1 MKLLLT
7 RLLSL
12 STRHLQ
18 FKVTAMK
25 KSVKVIISLIL
36 TFIMTFSSIGL
47 IGAFAAEDCDCGH
60 TPMVMVSGFGATTLI
75 KVNDDGS
82 EEVAFPFDATCITNA
97 ITGNIS
103 KFSTE
108 APLDFVKALLVDLI
122 EPIRMNPDG
131 TSYYNLRPV
140 YETVED
146 TSLEGFKKN
155 DALKYVPY
163 TGSDFLDME
172 RIGKRIGDDHVFN
185 FMYDWRLSGDM
196 IADLLDAYIEDVL
209 EYTGH
214 DRVDIYCLSQGS
226 VAVAQYVYKYADKAQ
241 VEDLVFDNPIVEGSN
256 FVSDLLAPADEVIK
270 LDFESILD
278 LLEGILHIETDISEI
293 INLLG
298 MIPSDFDIHG
308 VIDYAAKD
316 LIYPIAK
323 DSPAYLEMIIPSEY
337 DRVIADYFSNPG
349 NEILIA
355 EAEKVRNGYMADVK
369 GTFAKAA
376 EYGIEISIISHTG
389 IDLVT
394 ATNALSD
401 GIVDLSTS
409 CGAYCSPDGTPFPAD
424 YVQKVNNGKNCI
436 SPDRTVD
443 ISCGYIPER
452 TWIIDGLWHGM
463 IEWAPNSLELLET
476 LFYTDTL
483 KDAWSSAR
491 FPQFMQSND
500 SNSDIY
506 MYFTATNSL
515 YEVLGGKGQLVI
527 ENVSKENMML
537 IESIAFEGIDGK
549 SDIAVPVTLNPGEK
563 MTLTVETSET
573 AYGTVTV
580 NYIESDNYIKTKTK
594 TEGFSITDDYSGVLT
609 NKNETSVESNS
620 IFALVV
626 GIILKL
632 FSLLKGL
639 LMK

>member
-1 MKLLLT
+1 MKKTAKAVISLVLT
-7 RLLSL
+7 VIIVLSSL
-12 STRHLQ
+12 S
-18 FKVTAMK
+18 
-25 KSVKVIISLIL
+25 VIGVSA
-36 TFIMTFSSIGL
+36 SDS
-47 IGAFAAEDCDCGH
+47 CDCGH

-97 ITGNIS
+97 ITGNIG
-103 KFSTE
+103 KFNTE

-146 TSLEGFKKN
+146 TCLAGFKKN

-172 RIGKRIGDDHVFN
+172 RIGKKIGDDHVFN
-185 FMYDWRLSGDM
+185 FMYDWRLSGDK
-196 IADLLDAYIEDVL
+196 IADLLDEYIADVL

-256 FVSDLLAPADEVIK
+256 FVSDLLAPADEIIR

-293 INLLG
+293 INILG
-298 MIPSDFDIHG
+298 LIPSDFDIHT

-337 DRVIADYFSNPG
+337 DRVIADYFSNPA
-349 NEILIA
+349 NEVLVA

-369 GTFAKAA
+369 STFETAA

-409 CGAYCSPDGTPFPAD
+409 CGAYCSPDGTPFGSD
-424 YVQKVNNGKNCI
+424 YVQKVDNGRNCI

-443 ISCGYIPER
+443 VSCGYIPER

-483 KDAWSSAR
+483 TDVWSSAR

-506 MYFTATNSL
+506 MYFTSTNSL
-515 YEVLGGKGQLVI
+515 YEVKGGSGQLVI
-527 ENVSKENMML
+527 ENVSKENDML
-537 IESIAFEGIDGK
+537 IDTVTFDGAK
-549 SDIAVPVTLNPGEK
+549 GTVDIAVPVNLRPGEK
-563 MTLTVETSET
+563 MTLTVDTSKVS
-573 AYGTVTV
+573 YGTITVT
-580 NYIESDNYIKTKTK
+580 YIESDNYLKTKTK
-594 TEGFSITDDYSGVLT
+594 TEGFSVTDNYSGKLT
-609 NKNETSVESNS
+609 GVSESSVAGDGV
-620 IFALVV
+620 FAIVV
-626 GIILKL
+626 RILL
-632 FSLLKGL
+632 LIANLLKNFIF
-639 LMK
+639 KQ

>member
-1 MKLLLT
+1 MKT
-7 RLLSL
+7 
-12 STRHLQ
+12 T
-18 FKVTAMK
+18 
-25 KSVKVIISLIL
+25 KVIISFVLSV
-36 TFIMTFSSIGL
+36 IMVFSSI
-47 IGAFAAEDCDCGH
+47 AVVSVSAQDSCDCGH

-82 EEVAFPFDATCITNA
+82 EEVAFPFDAACITKA
-97 ITGNIS
+97 VTGNITS
-103 KFSTE
+103 FNTE

-185 FMYDWRLSGDM
+185 FMYDWRLSGDKL
-196 IADLLDAYIEDVL
+196 ADLLDAYIEDVL

-214 DRVDIYCLSQGS
+214 DKVDIYCLSQGS
-226 VAVAQYVYKYADKAQ
+226 VPVAQYVYKYADKAQ

-256 FVSDLLAPADEVIK
+256 FVSDLLAPADEVIR

-278 LLEGILHIETDISEI
+278 LLEGILHIETDLSEI
-293 INLLG
+293 INVLAL
-298 MIPSDFDIHG
+298 IPSDFDIHS

-323 DSPAYLEMIIPSEY
+323 DSPAYIEMIIPSEY
-337 DRVIADYFSNPG
+337 DRVIAEYYSNPG
-349 NEILIA
+349 NEALVA
-355 EAEKVRNGYMADVK
+355 EADKVRNGYMADVR
-369 GTFAKAA
+369 GTFENAA

-409 CGAYCSPDGTPFPAD
+409 CGAYCSADGTPFASD
-424 YVQKVNNGKNCI
+424 YVQKVDNGKNCI

-443 ISCGYIPER
+443 VSCGYIPER

-476 LFYTDTL
+476 LFYTDSLT
-483 KDAWSSAR
+483 DAWSSAR

-506 MYFTATNSL
+506 MYFTSTNSL
-515 YEVLGGKGQLVI
+515 YEVKGGKGQLVI
-527 ENVSKENMML
+527 ENVSKENEVL
-537 IESIAFEGIDGK
+537 IDTVTFEGINGVV
-549 SDIAVPVTLNPGEK
+549 DIAVPVNLRPGEK
-563 MTLTVETSET
+563 MTLTVETDKND
-573 AYGTVTV
+573 YGTITVT
-580 NYIESDNYIKTKTK
+580 YIESDNYINTKTK
-594 TEGFSITDDYSGVLT
+594 TEGFSVTDNYSGKLT
-609 NKNETSVESNS
+609 NATETSVAGNG
-620 IFALVV
+620 IFALVIR
-626 GIILKL
+626 IILTIANILRNLVFKQ
-632 FSLLKGL
+632 
-639 LMK
+639 

>member
-1 MKLLLT
+1 MKT
-7 RLLSL
+7 
-12 STRHLQ
+12 T
-18 FKVTAMK
+18 KA
-25 KSVKVIISLIL
+25 IISFVLSV
-36 TFIMTFSSIGL
+36 IMVFSSI
-47 IGAFAAEDCDCGH
+47 AVVSVSAQDSCDCGH

-82 EEVAFPFDATCITNA
+82 EEVAFPFDAACITKA
-97 ITGNIS
+97 VTGNIS
-103 KFSTE
+103 SFNTD

-146 TSLEGFKKN
+146 TSFEGFKKN
-155 DALKYVPY
+155 DALKHVPY
-163 TGSDFLDME
+163 IGSDFLDME
-172 RIGKRIGDDHVFN
+172 RIAKKIGDDHVFN
-185 FMYDWRLSGDM
+185 FMYDWRLSGDKL
-196 IADLLDAYIEDVL
+196 ADLLDAYIEDVL

-214 DRVDIYCLSQGS
+214 DKVDIYCLSQGS
-226 VAVAQYVYKYADKAQ
+226 VPVAQYVYKYADKAQ

-256 FVSDLLAPADEVIK
+256 FVSDLLAPADEVIR

-293 INLLG
+293 INILG
-298 MIPSDFDIHG
+298 MIPSDFDVHG

-323 DSPAYLEMIIPSEY
+323 DSPAYIEMIIPSEY
-337 DRVIADYFSNPG
+337 DRVIAEYYSNPG
-349 NEILIA
+349 NEVLVA
-355 EAEKVRNGYMADVK
+355 EADKVRNGYMADVR
-369 GTFAKAA
+369 GTFEYAA

-409 CGAYCSPDGTPFPAD
+409 CGAYCSPDGTPFASD
-424 YVQKVNNGKNCI
+424 YVQKVDNGKNCI

-476 LFYTDTL
+476 LFYTDSLT
-483 KDAWSSAR
+483 DAWSSAR

-506 MYFTATNSL
+506 MYFTSTNSL
-515 YEVLGGKGQLVI
+515 YEVKGGKGQLVI
-527 ENVSKENMML
+527 ENVSKENEVL
-537 IESIAFEGIDGK
+537 IDTVTFEGINGVV
-549 SDIAVPVTLNPGEK
+549 DIAVPVNLRPGEK
-563 MTLTVETSET
+563 MTLTVETDKND
-573 AYGTVTV
+573 YGTITVT
-580 NYIESDNYIKTKTK
+580 YIESDNYINTKTK
-594 TEGFSITDDYSGVLT
+594 TEGFSVTDNYSGKLT
-609 NKNETSVESNS
+609 NATETSVEGNG
-620 IFALVV
+620 IFALIIR
-626 GIILKL
+626 IILTIANILRNLVFKQ
-632 FSLLKGL
+632 
-639 LMK
+639 

>member
-1 MKLLLT
+1 MKKTAKAVISFILT
-7 RLLSL
+7 VIIVLSSL
-12 STRHLQ
+12 S
-18 FKVTAMK
+18 
-25 KSVKVIISLIL
+25 VIGVSA
-36 TFIMTFSSIGL
+36 SDS
-47 IGAFAAEDCDCGH
+47 CDCGH

-97 ITGNIS
+97 ITGNIG
-103 KFSTE
+103 KFNTE

-146 TSLEGFKKN
+146 TCLAGFKKN

-172 RIGKRIGDDHVFN
+172 RIGKKIGDDHVFN
-185 FMYDWRLSGDM
+185 FMYDWRLSGDK
-196 IADLLDAYIEDVL
+196 IADLLDEYIADVL

-256 FVSDLLAPADEVIK
+256 FVSDLLAPADEIIR

-293 INLLG
+293 INILG
-298 MIPSDFDIHG
+298 LIPSDFDIHT

-349 NEILIA
+349 NEVLVA

-369 GTFAKAA
+369 GTFETAA

-409 CGAYCSPDGTPFPAD
+409 CGAYCSPDGTPFGSD
-424 YVQKVNNGKNCI
+424 YVQKVDNGRNCI

-443 ISCGYIPER
+443 VSCGYIPER

-483 KDAWSSAR
+483 TDVWSSAR

-506 MYFTATNSL
+506 MYFTSTNSL
-515 YEVLGGKGQLVI
+515 YAVKGGSGQLVI
-527 ENVSKENMML
+527 ENVSKENDML
-537 IESIAFEGIDGK
+537 IDTVSFDGAK
-549 SDIAVPVTLNPGEK
+549 GTVDIAVPVNLRPGEK
-563 MTLTVETSET
+563 ITLTVDT
-573 AYGTVTV
+573 AKVSYGTITVT
-580 NYIESDNYIKTKTK
+580 YIESDNYLKTKTK
-594 TEGFSITDDYSGVLT
+594 TEGFSVTDNYSGKLT
-609 NKNETSVESNS
+609 TANETSVAGNGV
-620 IFALVV
+620 FALVV
-626 GIILKL
+626 RI
-632 FSLLKGL
+632 L
-639 LMK
+639 LMIANLFRNFIFK

>member
-1 MKLLLT
+1 MKKT
-7 RLLSL
+7 TKAIISFMLSL
-12 STRHLQ
+12 
-18 FKVTAMK
+18 
-25 KSVKVIISLIL
+25 LIA
-36 TFIMTFSSIGL
+36 FSSMSV
-47 IGAFAAEDCDCGH
+47 IGAFASDDCDCGH

-75 KVNDDGS
+75 RINDNGT
-82 EEVAFPFDATCITNA
+82 EEVAFPFDATCITGA
-97 ITGNIS
+97 VTRNIG
-103 KFSTE
+103 KFNTK

-146 TSLEGFKKN
+146 TCLAGFKKN

-172 RIGKRIGDDHVFN
+172 RIGKKIGDDHVFN
-185 FMYDWRLSGDM
+185 FMYDWRLSGDKL
-196 IADLLDAYIEDVL
+196 ADLLDAYIEDVL

-214 DRVDIYCLSQGS
+214 SKVDIYCLSQGS
-226 VAVAQYVYKYADKAQ
+226 VPVAQYLYKYSEKAQ

-256 FVSDLLAPADEVIK
+256 FVSDLLAPKDEVIK

-323 DSPAYLEMIIPSEY
+323 DSPAYVEMIIPEEY
-337 DRVIADYFSNPG
+337 DRVVADYFSNPG
-349 NEILIA
+349 NEKLLA
-355 EAEKVRNGYMADVK
+355 EADKVRNGYMADVR
-369 GTFAKAA
+369 GTFEKAA
-376 EYGIEISIISHTG
+376 EYGIEVSIISHTG

-394 ATNALSD
+394 ATKALSD

-409 CGAYCSPDGTPFPAD
+409 CGAYCSPDGSPFPAG
-424 YVQKVNNGKNCI
+424 YVQKVDNGKNCI

-443 ISCGYIPER
+443 LSCGYIPER

-463 IEWAPNSLELLET
+463 IEWAPNSLHLLET
-476 LFYTDTL
+476 LLYTDTL
-483 KDAWSSAR
+483 KDAWCDAR

-500 SNSDIY
+500 SNSDLY
-506 MYFTATNSL
+506 MYFTSTNSL
-515 YEVLGGKGQLVI
+515 YEVVSGKGQLVI
-527 ENVSKENMML
+527 ENVSKENTML
-537 IESIAFEGIDGK
+537 VENVEISGVNG
-549 SDIAVPVTLNPGEK
+549 STDIPVPVNLAPGEK
-563 MTLTVETSET
+563 FTVTIDTKKTGFGEITLT
-573 AYGTVTV
+573 
-580 NYIESDNYIKTKTK
+580 YIESDNYIKTKTK
-594 TEGFSITDDYSGVLT
+594 TEGFSVTDNYSGQLT
-609 NKNETSVESNS
+609 DAKVDTVAENG
-620 IFALVV
+620 IFALVMK
-626 GIILKL
+626 IILMIIN
-632 FSLLKGL
+632 LLKNNIFA
-639 LMK
+639 

>member
-1 MKLLLT
+1 MKT
-7 RLLSL
+7 TKAIISFVLSL
-12 STRHLQ
+12 
-18 FKVTAMK
+18 
-25 KSVKVIISLIL
+25 
-36 TFIMTFSSIGL
+36 IMVFSSMAVVSVSADDG
-47 IGAFAAEDCDCGH
+47 CDCGH

-97 ITGNIS
+97 ITGNIG
-103 KFSTE
+103 KFNTE

-185 FMYDWRLSGDM
+185 FMYDWRLSGDK
-196 IADLLDAYIEDVL
+196 IADLLDEYIEDVL

-256 FVSDLLAPADEVIK
+256 FVSDLLAPADEVIR

-278 LLEGILHIETDISEI
+278 LLEGILHIETDLSEI
-293 INLLG
+293 INVLAL
-298 MIPSDFDIHG
+298 IPSDFDIHS

-323 DSPAYLEMIIPSEY
+323 DSPAYIEMIIPSEY
-337 DRVIADYFSNPG
+337 DRVIAEYYSNPG
-349 NEILIA
+349 NEALVA

-369 GTFAKAA
+369 GTFETAA

-409 CGAYCSPDGTPFPAD
+409 CGAYCSADGTPFASD
-424 YVQKVNNGKNCI
+424 YVQKVDNGKNCI

-443 ISCGYIPER
+443 VSCGYIPER

-483 KDAWSSAR
+483 TDAWSSAR

-506 MYFTATNSL
+506 MYFTSTNSL
-515 YEVLGGKGQLVI
+515 YEVKGGKGQLVI
-527 ENVSKENMML
+527 ENVSKENDVL
-537 IESIAFEGIDGK
+537 IDTVTFDGVDGVV
-549 SDIAVPVTLNPGEK
+549 DIAVPVNLRPGEK
-563 MTLTVETSET
+563 MTLTVDTDKND
-573 AYGTVTV
+573 YGTITVT
-580 NYIESDNYIKTKTK
+580 YIESDNYINTKTK
-594 TEGFSITDDYSGVLT
+594 TEGFSVTDNYSGKLT
-609 NKNETSVESNS
+609 NAAETSVAGDS
-620 IFALVV
+620 IFALVIR
-626 GIILKL
+626 IILTIANLLRKL
-632 FSLLKGL
+632 IFTQ
-639 LMK
+639 

>member
-1 MKLLLT
+1 
-7 RLLSL
+7 
-12 STRHLQ
+12 
-18 FKVTAMK
+18 MK
-25 KSVKVIISLIL
+25 KTTRAILSFVLSMLIAVSSMSV
-36 TFIMTFSSIGL
+36 IGV
-47 IGAFAAEDCDCGH
+47 FAADKCDCGH

-75 KVNDDGS
+75 KVNDDGT
-82 EEVAFPFDATCITNA
+82 EEVAFPFDATCITSA
-97 ITGNIS
+97 VIRNIG
-103 KFSTE
+103 KFNTE

-146 TSLEGFKKN
+146 TCLAGFKKN

-172 RIGKRIGDDHVFN
+172 RIGKKIGDDHIFN

-196 IADLLDAYIEDVL
+196 IADLLDGYIEDVL

-226 VAVAQYVYKYADKAQ
+226 VAVAQYLYKYSEKAQ

-278 LLEGILHIETDISEI
+278 LLEGILHIETDISELI
-293 INLLG
+293 SILR

-323 DSPAYLEMIIPSEY
+323 DSPAYIEMIIPEEY
-337 DRVIADYFSNPG
+337 DRVVKDYFSNPG
-349 NEILIA
+349 NEKLLA
-355 EAEKVRNGYMADVK
+355 EADKVRKGYMADVK
-369 GTFAKAA
+369 GTFEKAA
-376 EYGIEISIISHTG
+376 KYGIEVSIISHTG

-394 ATNALSD
+394 STKALSD

-409 CGAYCSPDGTPFPAD
+409 CGAYCSPDGTPFPAN
-424 YVQKVNNGKNCI
+424 YVQKVDNGKNCI

-443 ISCGYIPER
+443 LSCGYIPER

-463 IEWAPNSLELLET
+463 IEWAPNSLGLLET

-483 KDAWSSAR
+483 KDAWSSAKY
-491 FPQFMQSND
+491 PQFMLSND
-500 SNSDIY
+500 SNSDLY
-506 MYFTATNSL
+506 MYFSSTNSM
-515 YEVLGGKGQLVI
+515 YEVVNGKGQLVI
-527 ENVSKENMML
+527 ENVSKENTML
-537 IESIAFEGIDGK
+537 VENVEIKGVNGST
-549 SDIAVPVTLNPGEK
+549 DIPVPVNLAPGEK
-563 MTLTVETSET
+563 F
-573 AYGTVTV
+573 TVTV
-580 NYIESDNYIKTKTK
+580 DTKTVGYGEITLTYIESDNYIKTKTK
-594 TEGFSITDDYSGVLT
+594 TEAFSVTDNYSGQLSDAKV
-609 NKNETSVESNS
+609 ETVAENG
-620 IFALVV
+620 IFALVMKIV
-626 GIILKL
+626 LIIINL
-632 FSLLKGL
+632 FKNFIFNPAA
-639 LMK
+639 

>member
-1 MKLLLT
+1 MKT
-7 RLLSL
+7 TKAVISFVLSL
-12 STRHLQ
+12 
-18 FKVTAMK
+18 
-25 KSVKVIISLIL
+25 
-36 TFIMTFSSIGL
+36 IMAFSSMAVVGVSADD
-47 IGAFAAEDCDCGH
+47 GCDCGH

-97 ITGNIS
+97 ITGNIG
-103 KFSTE
+103 KFNTE

-131 TSYYNLRPV
+131 SSYYNLRPV

-196 IADLLDAYIEDVL
+196 IADLLDEYIEDVL

-256 FVSDLLAPADEVIK
+256 FVSDLLAPADEVIR

-278 LLEGILHIETDISEI
+278 LLEGILHIETDLSEI
-293 INLLG
+293 INVLAL
-298 MIPSDFDIHG
+298 IPSDFDIHS

-323 DSPAYLEMIIPSEY
+323 DSPAYIEMIIPSEY
-337 DRVIADYFSNPG
+337 DRVIAEYYSNPG
-349 NEILIA
+349 NEALVA

-369 GTFAKAA
+369 GTFETAA

-409 CGAYCSPDGTPFPAD
+409 CGAYCSPDGTPFGSD
-424 YVQKVNNGKNCI
+424 YVQKVDNGKNCI

-443 ISCGYIPER
+443 VSCGYIPER

-483 KDAWSSAR
+483 TDAWSSAR

-506 MYFTATNSL
+506 MYFTSTNSL
-515 YEVLGGKGQLVI
+515 YEVKGGKGQLVI
-527 ENVSKENMML
+527 ENVSKENDVL
-537 IESIAFEGIDGK
+537 IDTVTFDGVDGVV
-549 SDIAVPVTLNPGEK
+549 DIAVPVNLRPGEK
-563 MTLTVETSET
+563 MTLTVDTDKND
-573 AYGTVTV
+573 YGTITVT
-580 NYIESDNYIKTKTK
+580 YIESDNYINTKTK
-594 TEGFSITDDYSGVLT
+594 TEGFSVTDNYSGKLT
-609 NKNETSVESNS
+609 NATETSVAGDS
-620 IFALVV
+620 IFALVIR
-626 GIILKL
+626 IILTIANLLRKL
-632 FSLLKGL
+632 IFTQ
-639 LMK
+639 

>member
-1 MKLLLT
+1 MKT
-7 RLLSL
+7 
-12 STRHLQ
+12 T
-18 FKVTAMK
+18 KA
-25 KSVKVIISLIL
+25 IISFVLSV
-36 TFIMTFSSIGL
+36 IMVFSSI
-47 IGAFAAEDCDCGH
+47 AVVSVSAQDSCDCGH

-82 EEVAFPFDATCITNA
+82 EEVAFPFDAACITNA
-97 ITGNIS
+97 VTGNIS
-103 KFSTE
+103 SFNTD

-146 TSLEGFKKN
+146 TSLEGFRKN

-185 FMYDWRLSGDM
+185 FMYDWRLSGDKL
-196 IADLLDAYIEDVL
+196 ADLLDAYIEDVL

-214 DRVDIYCLSQGS
+214 DKVDIYCLSQGS
-226 VAVAQYVYKYADKAQ
+226 VPVAQYVYKYADKAQ

-256 FVSDLLAPADEVIK
+256 FVSDLLAPADKVIR

-293 INLLG
+293 INILG
-298 MIPSDFDIHG
+298 MIPSDFDVHG

-323 DSPAYLEMIIPSEY
+323 DSPAYIEMIIPSEY
-337 DRVIADYFSNPG
+337 DRVIAEYYSNPG
-349 NEILIA
+349 NEVLVA
-355 EAEKVRNGYMADVK
+355 EADKVRNGYMADVR
-369 GTFAKAA
+369 GTFEYAA

-409 CGAYCSPDGTPFPAD
+409 CGAYCSPDGTPFASD
-424 YVQKVNNGKNCI
+424 YVQKVDNGKNCI

-476 LFYTDTL
+476 LFYTDSLT
-483 KDAWSSAR
+483 DAWSSAR

-506 MYFTATNSL
+506 MYFTSTNSL
-515 YEVLGGKGQLVI
+515 YEVKGGKGQLVI
-527 ENVSKENMML
+527 ENVSKENEVL
-537 IESIAFEGIDGK
+537 IDTVTFEGINGVV
-549 SDIAVPVTLNPGEK
+549 DIAVPVNLRPGEK
-563 MTLTVETSET
+563 MTLTVETDKND
-573 AYGTVTV
+573 YGTITVT
-580 NYIESDNYIKTKTK
+580 YIESDNYINTKTK
-594 TEGFSITDDYSGVLT
+594 TEGFSVTDNYSGKLT
-609 NKNETSVESNS
+609 NATETSVAGNG
-620 IFALVV
+620 IFALVIR
-626 GIILKL
+626 IILTIANILRNLVFKQ
-632 FSLLKGL
+632 
-639 LMK
+639 

>member
-1 MKLLLT
+1 MKT
-7 RLLSL
+7 TKAVISFVLSL
-12 STRHLQ
+12 
-18 FKVTAMK
+18 
-25 KSVKVIISLIL
+25 
-36 TFIMTFSSIGL
+36 IMAFSSMAVVGVSADD
-47 IGAFAAEDCDCGH
+47 GCDCGH

-97 ITGNIS
+97 ITGNIG
-103 KFSTE
+103 KFNTE

-196 IADLLDAYIEDVL
+196 IADLLDEYIEDVL

-256 FVSDLLAPADEVIK
+256 FVSDLLAPADEVIR

-278 LLEGILHIETDISEI
+278 LLEGILHIETDLSEI
-293 INLLG
+293 INVLAL
-298 MIPSDFDIHG
+298 IPSDFDIHS

-323 DSPAYLEMIIPSEY
+323 DSPAYIEMIIPSEY
-337 DRVIADYFSNPG
+337 DRVIAEYYSNPG
-349 NEILIA
+349 NEALVA

-369 GTFAKAA
+369 GTFETAA

-409 CGAYCSPDGTPFPAD
+409 CGAYCSADGTPFASD
-424 YVQKVNNGKNCI
+424 YVQKVDNGKNCI

-443 ISCGYIPER
+443 VSCGYIPER

-483 KDAWSSAR
+483 TDAWSSAR

-506 MYFTATNSL
+506 MYFTSTNSL
-515 YEVLGGKGQLVI
+515 YEVKGGKGQLVI
-527 ENVSKENMML
+527 ENVSKENDVL
-537 IESIAFEGIDGK
+537 IDTVTFEGISGVV
-549 SDIAVPVTLNPGEK
+549 DIAVPVNLRPGEK
-563 MTLTVETSET
+563 MTLTVDTDKND
-573 AYGTVTV
+573 YGTITVT
-580 NYIESDNYIKTKTK
+580 YIESDNYINTKTK
-594 TEGFSITDDYSGVLT
+594 TEGFSVTDNYSGKLT
-609 NKNETSVESNS
+609 NATETSVAGDS
-620 IFALVV
+620 IFAIVIR
-626 GIILKL
+626 IILTIANLLRKL
-632 FSLLKGL
+632 IFTQ
-639 LMK
+639 

>member
-1 MKLLLT
+1 MKT
-7 RLLSL
+7 
-12 STRHLQ
+12 T
-18 FKVTAMK
+18 KA
-25 KSVKVIISLIL
+25 IISFVLSV
-36 TFIMTFSSIGL
+36 IMVFSSI
-47 IGAFAAEDCDCGH
+47 AVVSVSAQDSCDCGH
-60 TPMVMVSGFGATTLI
+60 TPMIMVSGFGATTLI

-82 EEVAFPFDATCITNA
+82 EEVAFPFDAACITKA
-97 ITGNIS
+97 VTGNIS
-103 KFSTE
+103 SFNTD

-146 TSLEGFKKN
+146 TSLEGFRKN

-185 FMYDWRLSGDM
+185 FMYDWRLSGDKL
-196 IADLLDAYIEDVL
+196 ADLLDAYIEDVL

-214 DRVDIYCLSQGS
+214 DKVDIYCLSQGS
-226 VAVAQYVYKYADKAQ
+226 VPVAQYVYKYADKAQ

-256 FVSDLLAPADEVIK
+256 FVSDLLAPADKVIR

-293 INLLG
+293 INILG
-298 MIPSDFDIHG
+298 MIPSDFDVHG

-323 DSPAYLEMIIPSEY
+323 DSPAYIEMIIPSEY
-337 DRVIADYFSNPG
+337 DRVIAEYYSNPG
-349 NEILIA
+349 NEVLVA
-355 EAEKVRNGYMADVK
+355 EADKVRNGYMADVR
-369 GTFAKAA
+369 GTFEYAA

-409 CGAYCSPDGTPFPAD
+409 CGAYCSPDGTPFASD
-424 YVQKVNNGKNCI
+424 YVQKVDNGKNCI

-476 LFYTDTL
+476 LFYTDSLT
-483 KDAWSSAR
+483 DAWSSAR

-506 MYFTATNSL
+506 MYFTSTNSL
-515 YEVLGGKGQLVI
+515 YEVKGGKGQLVI
-527 ENVSKENMML
+527 ENVSKENEVL
-537 IESIAFEGIDGK
+537 IDTVTFEGINGVV
-549 SDIAVPVTLNPGEK
+549 DIAVPVNLRPGEK
-563 MTLTVETSET
+563 MTLTVETDKND
-573 AYGTVTV
+573 YGTITVT
-580 NYIESDNYIKTKTK
+580 YIESDNYINTKTK
-594 TEGFSITDDYSGVLT
+594 TEGFSVTDNYSGKLT
-609 NKNETSVESNS
+609 NATETSVAGNG
-620 IFALVV
+620 IFALVIR
-626 GIILKL
+626 IILTIANILRNLVFKQ
-632 FSLLKGL
+632 
-639 LMK
+639 

>member
-1 MKLLLT
+1 MKT
-7 RLLSL
+7 
-12 STRHLQ
+12 T
-18 FKVTAMK
+18 KA
-25 KSVKVIISLIL
+25 IISIVLSV
-36 TFIMTFSSIGL
+36 IMVFSSIAVVGVSADD
-47 IGAFAAEDCDCGH
+47 GCDCGH

-82 EEVAFPFDATCITNA
+82 EEVAFPFDSTSIRNA
-97 ITGNIS
+97 LTSNIS
-103 KFSTE
+103 QFSTD
-108 APLDFVKALLVDLI
+108 APLDYIKAIVKDLV

-172 RIGKRIGDDHVFN
+172 RIGKKIGDDHVFN
-185 FMYDWRLSGDM
+185 FMYDWRLSGNK
-196 IADLLDAYIEDVL
+196 IADLLDEYIEDVI

-256 FVSDLLAPADEVIK
+256 FVSDLLAPADEIIR
-270 LDFESILD
+270 LDFESIID

-293 INLLG
+293 INILG
-298 MIPSDFDIHG
+298 LIPSDFDIHT
-308 VIDYAAKD
+308 VVDYAAKD

-323 DSPAYLEMIIPSEY
+323 DSPAYIEMIISSEY
-337 DRVIADYFSNPG
+337 DRIIAEYYSNPG
-349 NEILIA
+349 NEVLVA
-355 EAEKVRNGYMADVK
+355 EADKVRNGYMADVK
-369 GTFAKAA
+369 GTFENAA

-409 CGAYCSPDGTPFPAD
+409 CGAYCSPDGSPFASD
-424 YVQKVNNGKNCI
+424 YVQIVDNGKNCI

-443 ISCGYIPER
+443 VSCGYIPER

-476 LFYTDTL
+476 LLYTDELT
-483 KDAWSSAR
+483 DVWSSAR

-506 MYFTATNSL
+506 MYFASTNSM
-515 YEVLGGKGQLVI
+515 YEVKGGKGQLVI
-527 ENVSKENMML
+527 ENVSKENNML
-537 IESIAFEGIDGK
+537 IDTVTFDGIDGIV
-549 SDIAVPVTLNPGEK
+549 DIAVPVNLRPGEK
-563 MTLTVETSET
+563 ITLTVDTDKND
-573 AYGTVTV
+573 YGTITVT
-580 NYIESDNYIKTKTK
+580 YIESDNYINTKTK
-594 TEGFSITDDYSGVLT
+594 TEGFSVTDNYSGKLT
-609 NKNETSVESNS
+609 NANETSVAGNS
-620 IFALVV
+620 IFALVIR
-626 GIILKL
+626 IILTIAN
-632 FSLLKGL
+632 LLKN
-639 LMK
+639 LMFKQ

>member
-1 MKLLLT
+1 
-7 RLLSL
+7 
-12 STRHLQ
+12 
-18 FKVTAMK
+18 MK
-25 KSVKVIISLIL
+25 KKFKVIISLV
-36 TFIMTFSSIGL
+36 MTVVLLFSSAVIMS
-47 IGAFAAEDCDCGH
+47 ASASDSCDCGH

-75 KVNDDGS
+75 KVNDDGT
-82 EEVAFPFDATCITNA
+82 EEVAFPFDATCITKA
-97 ITGNIS
+97 VTGNIGS
-103 KFSTE
+103 FSTE

-146 TSLEGFKKN
+146 TCLQGFKKN

-185 FMYDWRLSGDM
+185 FMYDWRLSGDK
-196 IADLLDAYIEDVL
+196 IADLLDEYIQDVL

-256 FVSDLLAPADEVIK
+256 FVSDLLAPADEVIR
-270 LDFESILD
+270 LDFENILD
-278 LLEGILHIETDISEI
+278 LLEGILHIETDLSEI
-293 INLLG
+293 INVLAL
-298 MIPSDFDIHG
+298 IPSDFDIHT

-323 DSPAYLEMIIPSEY
+323 DSPAYIEMIIPSEY
-337 DRVIADYFSNPG
+337 DRVIAEYFSNPG
-349 NEILIA
+349 NEILVA
-355 EAEKVRNGYMADVK
+355 EANKVRKGYMADVA
-369 GTFAKAA
+369 GTFDNA
-376 EYGIEISIISHTG
+376 EKYGIEISIISHTG

-409 CGAYCSPDGTPFPAD
+409 CGAYCSSDGTPFASD
-424 YVQKVNNGKNCI
+424 YIQKVDNGKNCI

-476 LFYTDTL
+476 LFFTDDL
-483 KDAWSSAR
+483 SDAWSSAR

-500 SNSDIY
+500 SNSDLY
-506 MYFTATNSL
+506 MYFTSTNSL
-515 YEVLGGKGQLVI
+515 YEVADGKGQLVI

-537 IESIAFEGIDGK
+537 VESIVIDGVAGE
-549 SDIAVPVTLNPGEK
+549 SDIAVPVMLDPGDK
-563 MTLTVETSET
+563 M
-573 AYGTVTV
+573 TVTV
-580 NYIESDNYIKTKTK
+580 DTSAVDYGTITVSYIESDNYINTKTK
-594 TEGFSITDDYSGVLT
+594 TEGFSITDNYSGKLT
-609 NKNETSVESNS
+609 SATESSVAGNN

-626 GIILKL
+626 RIILRI
-632 FSLLKGL
+632 FEMLKSFVI
-639 LMK
+639 K

>member
-1 MKLLLT
+1 MDMKN
-7 RLLSL
+7 
-12 STRHLQ
+12 
-18 FKVTAMK
+18 K
-25 KSVKVIISLIL
+25 VKVIISLV
-36 TFIMTFSSIGL
+36 MTLMLLFSSVSIMSVS
-47 IGAFAAEDCDCGH
+47 ASDACDCGH

-75 KVNDDGS
+75 KINDDGS
-82 EEVAFPFDATCITNA
+82 EEVAFPFDANCIINA
-97 ITGNIS
+97 VTGNLS
-103 KFSTE
+103 SFNKD
-108 APLDFVKALLVDLI
+108 APLDYVKELVKDLV
-122 EPIRMNPDG
+122 EPIRMNADG

-146 TSLEGFKKN
+146 TCLQGFKKN

-185 FMYDWRLSGDM
+185 FMYDWRFSGDK
-196 IADLLDAYIEDVL
+196 IADLLDEYIQDVL
-209 EYTGH
+209 EFTGH

-226 VAVAQYVYKYADKAQ
+226 VAVAQYVYKYANKAQ

-256 FVSDLLAPADEVIK
+256 FVSDLLAPADEIIR

-293 INLLG
+293 ITVLG
-298 MIPSDFDIHG
+298 LIPSDFDIHS
-308 VIDYAAKD
+308 VMDYAAKE

-323 DSPAYLEMIIPSEY
+323 DSPAYIEMIIPSEY
-337 DRVIADYFSNPG
+337 DRVVAEYFSNPG
-349 NEILIA
+349 NEILLA
-355 EAEKVRNGYMADVK
+355 EANKVRNGYMADVA
-369 GTFAKAA
+369 GTFRNA
-376 EYGIEISIISHTG
+376 ENYGIEISIISHTG

-394 ATNALSD
+394 ATDALSD

-409 CGAYCSPDGTPFPAD
+409 CGAYCSPDGTPFAAD
-424 YVQKVNNGKNCI
+424 YVQKVDNGKNCI

-476 LFYTDTL
+476 LFFTDDL

-500 SNSDIY
+500 RNSDLY
-506 MYFTATNSL
+506 MYFTSTNSM
-515 YEVLGGKGQLVI
+515 YEVTGGKGQLVI
-527 ENVSKENMML
+527 ENVSKENMIL
-537 IESIAFEGIDGK
+537 IENVVFEGVNAET
-549 SDIAVPVTLNPGEK
+549 DIAVPVMLDPGDK
-563 MTLTVETSET
+563 M
-573 AYGTVTV
+573 TVTV
-580 NYIESDNYIKTKTK
+580 DTAAADYGTITVEYIESDNYINSKTK
-594 TEGFSITDDYSGVLT
+594 TEGLSITDNYSGKLT
-609 NKNETSVESNS
+609 SATESSVAGNS

-626 GIILKL
+626 RIILRL
-632 FSLLKGL
+632 LSLIKTFVIQ
-639 LMK
+639 

>member
-1 MKLLLT
+1 MKT
-7 RLLSL
+7 TKAVISFVLSL
-12 STRHLQ
+12 
-18 FKVTAMK
+18 
-25 KSVKVIISLIL
+25 
-36 TFIMTFSSIGL
+36 IMAFSSMAVVGVSADD
-47 IGAFAAEDCDCGH
+47 GCDCGH

-97 ITGNIS
+97 ITGNIG
-103 KFSTE
+103 KFNTE

-185 FMYDWRLSGDM
+185 FMYDWRLSGDK
-196 IADLLDAYIEDVL
+196 IADLLDEYIEDVL

-256 FVSDLLAPADEVIK
+256 FVSDLLAPADEVIR

-278 LLEGILHIETDISEI
+278 LLEGILHIETDLSEI
-293 INLLG
+293 INVLAL
-298 MIPSDFDIHG
+298 IPSDFDIHS

-323 DSPAYLEMIIPSEY
+323 DSPAYIEMIIPSEY
-337 DRVIADYFSNPG
+337 DRVIAEYYSNPG
-349 NEILIA
+349 NEALVA
-355 EAEKVRNGYMADVK
+355 EAEKVRNGYMTDVK
-369 GTFAKAA
+369 GTFETAA

-409 CGAYCSPDGTPFPAD
+409 CGAYCSADGTPFASD
-424 YVQKVNNGKNCI
+424 YVQKVDNGKNCI

-443 ISCGYIPER
+443 VSCGYIPER

-483 KDAWSSAR
+483 ADVWSSAR

-506 MYFTATNSL
+506 MYFTSTNSL
-515 YEVLGGKGQLVI
+515 YEVKDGKGQLVI
-527 ENVSKENMML
+527 ENVSKENDVL
-537 IESIAFEGIDGK
+537 IDTVTFDGVDGVV
-549 SDIAVPVTLNPGEK
+549 DIAVPVNLRPGEK
-563 MTLTVETSET
+563 MTLTVETGKND
-573 AYGTVTV
+573 YGTITVT
-580 NYIESDNYIKTKTK
+580 YIESDNYINTKTK
-594 TEGFSITDDYSGVLT
+594 TEGFSVTDNYSGKLT
-609 NKNETSVESNS
+609 NATETSVAGDS
-620 IFALVV
+620 IFALVIR
-626 GIILKL
+626 IILTIANLLRKL
-632 FSLLKGL
+632 IFTQ
-639 LMK
+639 

>member
-1 MKLLLT
+1 
-7 RLLSL
+7 
-12 STRHLQ
+12 
-18 FKVTAMK
+18 MK
-25 KSVKVIISLIL
+25 KTTKAIISFVLSMLIA
-36 TFIMTFSSIGL
+36 FSSMSVIGV
-47 IGAFAAEDCDCGH
+47 FAADECDCGH

-75 KVNDDGS
+75 KVNDDGT
-82 EEVAFPFDATCITNA
+82 EEVAFPFDATCV
-97 ITGNIS
+97 TGAVARNIG
-103 KFSTE
+103 KFNTE

-146 TSLEGFKKN
+146 TCLAGFKKN

-172 RIGKRIGDDHVFN
+172 RIGKKIGDDHVFN
-185 FMYDWRLSGDM
+185 FMYDWRLSGD
-196 IADLLDAYIEDVL
+196 ILADLLDEYIEDVL

-226 VAVAQYVYKYADKAQ
+226 VPVAQYLYKYSEKAQ

-256 FVSDLLAPADEVIK
+256 FVSDLLAPKDEVIK

-293 INLLG
+293 ITVLG

-323 DSPAYLEMIIPSEY
+323 DSPAYIEMIIPEEY
-337 DRVIADYFSNPG
+337 DRVVADYFSNPG
-349 NEILIA
+349 NEKLLA
-355 EAEKVRNGYMADVK
+355 EADKVRKGYMADVK
-369 GTFAKAA
+369 GTFEKAA
-376 EYGIEISIISHTG
+376 ENGIEVSIISHTG

-394 ATNALSD
+394 ATKALSD

-409 CGAYCSPDGTPFPAD
+409 CGAYCSPDGTPFPSD
-424 YVQKVNNGKNCI
+424 YIQKVDNGKNCI

-443 ISCGYIPER
+443 LSCGYIPER

-463 IEWAPNSLELLET
+463 IEWAPNSLGLLET

-483 KDAWSSAR
+483 KDAWSSAKY
-491 FPQFMQSND
+491 PQFMQSND
-500 SNSDIY
+500 SNSDLY
-506 MYFTATNSL
+506 MYFTSTNSL
-515 YEVLGGKGQLVI
+515 YEVVNGKGQLVI
-527 ENVSKENMML
+527 ENVSKENTML
-537 IESIAFEGIDGK
+537 VENVEIRGVNGK
-549 SDIAVPVTLNPGEK
+549 TDIPVPVNLAPGEK
-563 MTLTVETSET
+563 F
-573 AYGTVTV
+573 TVTV
-580 NYIESDNYIKTKTK
+580 NTKATGFGEIFITYIESDNYIKTKTK
-594 TEGFSITDDYSGVLT
+594 TEAFSVTDNYSGQLADV
-609 NKNETSVESNS
+609 KVETVAENG
-620 IFALVV
+620 IFALVMK
-626 GIILKL
+626 IILIIINL
-632 FSLLKGL
+632 FRNSLFGQAV
-639 LMK
+639 

>member
-1 MKLLLT
+1 MKT
-7 RLLSL
+7 TKAIISFVLSL
-12 STRHLQ
+12 
-18 FKVTAMK
+18 
-25 KSVKVIISLIL
+25 
-36 TFIMTFSSIGL
+36 IMVFSSMAVVGVSADD
-47 IGAFAAEDCDCGH
+47 GCDCGH

-82 EEVAFPFDATCITNA
+82 EEVAFPFDASCITKA
-97 ITGNIS
+97 VTGNIS
-103 KFSTE
+103 SFNTE

-185 FMYDWRLSGDM
+185 FMYDWRLSGDI
-196 IADLLDAYIEDVL
+196 IADLLDEYIEDVL

-256 FVSDLLAPADEVIK
+256 FVSDLLAPADEVIR

-278 LLEGILHIETDISEI
+278 LLEGILHIETDLSEI
-293 INLLG
+293 INVLAL
-298 MIPSDFDIHG
+298 IPSDFDIHS

-323 DSPAYLEMIIPSEY
+323 DSPAYIEMIIPSEY
-337 DRVIADYFSNPG
+337 DRVIAEYYSNPG
-349 NEILIA
+349 NEALVA

-369 GTFAKAA
+369 GTFETAA

-409 CGAYCSPDGTPFPAD
+409 CGAYCSADGTPFASD
-424 YVQKVNNGKNCI
+424 YVQKVDNGKNCI

-443 ISCGYIPER
+443 VSCGYIPER

-483 KDAWSSAR
+483 TDAWSSAR
-491 FPQFMQSND
+491 FPQFMLSND

-506 MYFTATNSL
+506 MYFTSTNSL
-515 YEVLGGKGQLVI
+515 YEVKGGKGQLVI
-527 ENVSKENMML
+527 ENVSKENDVL
-537 IESIAFEGIDGK
+537 IDTVTFEGISGVV
-549 SDIAVPVTLNPGEK
+549 DIAVPVNLRPGEK
-563 MTLTVETSET
+563 MTLTVDTDKND
-573 AYGTVTV
+573 YGTITVT
-580 NYIESDNYIKTKTK
+580 YIESDNYINTKTK
-594 TEGFSITDDYSGVLT
+594 TEGFSVTDNYSGKLT
-609 NKNETSVESNS
+609 NAAETSVAGDS
-620 IFALVV
+620 IFALVIR
-626 GIILKL
+626 IILTIANLLRKL
-632 FSLLKGL
+632 IFTQ
-639 LMK
+639 

>member
-1 MKLLLT
+1 MKT
-7 RLLSL
+7 TKAIISFVLSL
-12 STRHLQ
+12 
-18 FKVTAMK
+18 
-25 KSVKVIISLIL
+25 
-36 TFIMTFSSIGL
+36 IMVFSSMAVVGVSADD
-47 IGAFAAEDCDCGH
+47 GCDCGH

-82 EEVAFPFDATCITNA
+82 EEVAFPFDASCITKA
-97 ITGNIS
+97 VTGNIS
-103 KFSTE
+103 SFNTE

-196 IADLLDAYIEDVL
+196 IADLLDEYIEDVL

-256 FVSDLLAPADEVIK
+256 FVSDLLAPADEVIR

-293 INLLG
+293 INVLG
-298 MIPSDFDIHG
+298 MIPSDFDVHG

-323 DSPAYLEMIIPSEY
+323 DSPAYIEMIIPSEY
-337 DRVIADYFSNPG
+337 DRVIAEYYSNPG
-349 NEILIA
+349 NEALVA
-355 EAEKVRNGYMADVK
+355 EADKVRNGYMADVR
-369 GTFAKAA
+369 GTFEMAA

-409 CGAYCSPDGTPFPAD
+409 CGAYCSADGTPFADD
-424 YVQKVNNGKNCI
+424 YVQKVDNGKNCI

-483 KDAWSSAR
+483 TDAWSSAR

-506 MYFTATNSL
+506 MYFTSTNSL
-515 YEVLGGKGQLVI
+515 YEVKGGKGQLVI
-527 ENVSKENMML
+527 ENVSKENDVL
-537 IESIAFEGIDGK
+537 IDTVTFEGISGVV
-549 SDIAVPVTLNPGEK
+549 DIAVPVNLRPGEK
-563 MTLTVETSET
+563 MTLTVETGKNG
-573 AYGTVTV
+573 YGTITVT
-580 NYIESDNYIKTKTK
+580 YIESDNYINTKTK
-594 TEGFSITDDYSGVLT
+594 TEGFSVTDNYSGKLT
-609 NKNETSVESNS
+609 NATETSVAGNG
-620 IFALVV
+620 IFALVIR
-626 GIILKL
+626 IILTIAN
-632 FSLLKGL
+632 LLRNLVFKQ
-639 LMK
+639 

>member
-1 MKLLLT
+1 MKKTAKAVISFILT
-7 RLLSL
+7 VIIVLSSL
-12 STRHLQ
+12 S
-18 FKVTAMK
+18 
-25 KSVKVIISLIL
+25 VIGVSA
-36 TFIMTFSSIGL
+36 SDS
-47 IGAFAAEDCDCGH
+47 CDCGH

-97 ITGNIS
+97 ITGNIG
-103 KFSTE
+103 KFNTE

-146 TSLEGFKKN
+146 TCLAGFKKN

-172 RIGKRIGDDHVFN
+172 RIGKKIGDDHVFN
-185 FMYDWRLSGDM
+185 FMYDWRLSGDK
-196 IADLLDAYIEDVL
+196 IADLLDEYIADVL

-256 FVSDLLAPADEVIK
+256 FVSDLLAPADEIIR

-293 INLLG
+293 INILG
-298 MIPSDFDIHG
+298 LIPSDFDIHT

-349 NEILIA
+349 NEVLIA

-369 GTFAKAA
+369 GTFETAA

-409 CGAYCSPDGTPFPAD
+409 CGAYCSPDGTPFGSD
-424 YVQKVNNGKNCI
+424 YVQKVDNGRNCI

-443 ISCGYIPER
+443 VSCGYIPER

-483 KDAWSSAR
+483 TDVWSSAR

-506 MYFTATNSL
+506 MYFTSTNSL
-515 YEVLGGKGQLVI
+515 YAVKGGSGQLVI
-527 ENVSKENMML
+527 ENVSKENDML
-537 IESIAFEGIDGK
+537 IDTVSFDGAK
-549 SDIAVPVTLNPGEK
+549 GTVDIAVPVNLRPGEK
-563 MTLTVETSET
+563 ITLTVDT
-573 AYGTVTV
+573 AKVSYGTITVT
-580 NYIESDNYIKTKTK
+580 YIESDNYLKTKTK
-594 TEGFSITDDYSGVLT
+594 TEGFSVTDNYSGKLT
-609 NKNETSVESNS
+609 TANETSVAGNGV
-620 IFALVV
+620 FALVV
-626 GIILKL
+626 RI
-632 FSLLKGL
+632 L
-639 LMK
+639 LMIANLFRNFIFKQ

>member
-1 MKLLLT
+1 
-7 RLLSL
+7 
-12 STRHLQ
+12 
-18 FKVTAMK
+18 MK
-25 KSVKVIISLIL
+25 KTTKAIISFVLSMLIA
-36 TFIMTFSSIGL
+36 FSSMSVIGV
-47 IGAFAAEDCDCGH
+47 FAADECDCGH

-75 KVNDDGS
+75 KVNDDGT
-82 EEVAFPFDATCITNA
+82 EEVAFPFDANCV
-97 ITGNIS
+97 TGAVTRNIG
-103 KFSTE
+103 KFNKE

-122 EPIRMNPDG
+122 DPIRMNPDG

-146 TSLEGFKKN
+146 TCLAGFKKN

-172 RIGKRIGDDHVFN
+172 RIGKKIGDDHVFN

-196 IADLLDAYIEDVL
+196 LADLFDEYIEDVL

-226 VAVAQYVYKYADKAQ
+226 VPVAQYLYKYSEKAQ

-256 FVSDLLAPADEVIK
+256 FVSDLLAPKDEVIK

-293 INLLG
+293 IAVLG

-323 DSPAYLEMIIPSEY
+323 DSPAYIEMIIPEEY
-337 DRVIADYFSNPG
+337 DRVVADYFSNPG
-349 NEILIA
+349 NEKLLA
-355 EAEKVRNGYMADVK
+355 EADKVRKGYMADVK
-369 GTFAKAA
+369 GTFEKAA
-376 EYGIEISIISHTG
+376 ENGIEVSIISHTG

-394 ATNALSD
+394 ATKTLSD

-409 CGAYCSPDGTPFPAD
+409 CGAYCSPDGTPFPSD
-424 YVQKVNNGKNCI
+424 YIQKVDNGKNCI

-443 ISCGYIPER
+443 LSCGYIPER

-463 IEWAPNSLELLET
+463 IEWAPNSLGLLET

-483 KDAWSSAR
+483 KDAWSSAKY
-491 FPQFMQSND
+491 PQFMQSND
-500 SNSDIY
+500 SNSDLY
-506 MYFTATNSL
+506 MYFTSTNSL
-515 YEVLGGKGQLVI
+515 YEVVNGKGQLVI
-527 ENVSKENMML
+527 ENVSKENTML
-537 IESIAFEGIDGK
+537 VENVEIRGVNGK
-549 SDIAVPVTLNPGEK
+549 TDIPVPVNLAPGEK
-563 MTLTVETSET
+563 F
-573 AYGTVTV
+573 TVTV
-580 NYIESDNYIKTKTK
+580 NTKATGFGEIFITYIESDNYIKTKTK
-594 TEGFSITDDYSGVLT
+594 TEAFSVTDNYSGQLADV
-609 NKNETSVESNS
+609 KVETVAENG
-620 IFALVV
+620 IFALVMK
-626 GIILKL
+626 IILIIINL
-632 FSLLKGL
+632 FRNSLFGQAV
-639 LMK
+639 